1 MKIKIL
7 TIGKVREKIYQ
18 NRIQE
23 YIKWISK
30 YSKIEIINLKDTYKK
45 NLKKNLLNYLNSD
58 SFTICLS
65 EEGEQKTSKQFSK
78 FIYEQNK
85 EVIFI
90 IGSSNGYPDYVKKLS
105 NKVLSLSKMTFLHE
119 MSLLILSEQIFRAIA
134 IKHGR
139 KYHK

>member
-30 YSKIEIINLKDTYKK
+30 YSKIEIINLKDTYNK

-90 IGSSNGYPDYVKKLS
+90 IGSSNGYPDFVKKLS

>member
-30 YSKIEIINLKDTYKK
+30 YSKIEIINLKDTYNK

-58 SFTICLS
+58 SFTVCLS
-65 EEGEQKTSKQFSK
+65 EEGEQITSKQFSK

>member
-90 IGSSNGYPDYVKKLS
+90 IGSSNGYPDFVKKLS

>member
-7 TIGKVREKIYQ
+7 TIGKVKEKLYHK
-18 NRIQE
+18 RIQE
-23 YIKWISK
+23 YVKWISK
-30 YSKIEIINLKDTYKK
+30 YSKIEIINLKNAYYK
-45 NLKKNLLNYLNSD
+45 NLKKNLINYLNSD
-58 SFTICLS
+58 SFTIVLS
-65 EEGEQKTSKQFSK
+65 DEGEQKTSEQFSK
-78 FIYEQNK
+78 FLYEQNK
-85 EVIFI
+85 EIIFI
-90 IGSSNGYPDYVKKLS
+90 IGSSNGYPDFVQKLS

>member
-30 YSKIEIINLKDTYKK
+30 YSKIEIINLKDTYNK

-58 SFTICLS
+58 SFTVCLS
-65 EEGEQKTSKQFSK
+65 EEGEQITSKQLSK

-90 IGSSNGYPDYVKKLS
+90 IGSSNGYPDFVKKLS